1 MTNIFVVAAIISITF
16 LLAKF
21 LEMRYI
27 EKESKPLKLLIRDAF
42 LVYFS
47 VIISNFIIWEVISDI
62 IRIEIITYLIIL
74 KITRNNINIK
84 PIPYSI
90 FREIVCTNS

>member
-1 MTNIFVVAAIISITF
+1 MTNIFVLAAIISIVF

-27 EKESKPLKLLIRDAF
+27 EKESKPLKLLIRDSF

-47 VIISNFIIWEVISDI
+47 VIITNFVIHQINPVIKGVTS
-62 IRIEIITYLIIL
+62 T
-74 KITRNNINIK
+74 KITPVFTDN
-84 PIPYSI
+84 PG
-90 FREIVCTNS
+90 F

>member
-1 MTNIFVVAAIISITF
+1 MINIFILATIISITF

-27 EKESKPLKLLIRDAF
+27 EKGSKPLKLLIRDAF

-47 VIISNFIIWEVISDI
+47 VIIANFVIDQ
-62 IRIEIITYLIIL
+62 
-74 KITRNNINIK
+74 INHVIK
-84 PIPYSI
+84 GGTSTKVTPVFTDNPG
-90 FREIVCTNS
+90 F

>member
-1 MTNIFVVAAIISITF
+1 MTNIFVLAAIISIVF

-27 EKESKPLKLLIRDAF
+27 EKESKPLKLLIRDSF

-47 VIISNFIIWEVISDI
+47 VIIANFVIDQINPVIKGGTS
-62 IRIEIITYLIIL
+62 T
-74 KITRNNINIK
+74 KITPVFTDN
-84 PIPYSI
+84 PG
-90 FREIVCTNS
+90 F